1 MKVTRAR
8 IGNILTRTTGYLET
22 VCSHSMQPYR
32 GCSLG
37 FSLCGVGCY
46 VRHNRYLTRGQE
58 WGGFLEAR
66 ENASESYLLNFRRE
80 KSWAGR
86 TRGAFSVF
94 LSSSTEPFLP
104 QESRLGI
111 TASLLDAMC
120 DSPPD
125 VLIVQTHSHL
135 VLEQI
140 GRLEALR
147 GRCGLRVHISIE
159 TDREKLP
166 GLPPPFSSVDS
177 RFEAARRL
185 HEAGIET
192 VITVSPVLPVRDEDG
207 FFSRIAE
214 CADAV
219 VLDHFI
225 GGDGSPGGSRTR
237 RTSLPERMEAIEP
250 GCCELSYRDR
260 LIEVARRWLPGRVG
274 VGIDGFAG
282 RYLPAEQAGCRHP
295 LP

>member
-1 MKVTRAR
+1 MRVTRAR

-46 VRHNRYLTRGQE
+46 VRHNHYLTRGEE

-66 ENASESYLLNFRRE
+66 ENAGESYLLNCRRE
-80 KSWAGR
+80 RRWAER
-86 TRGAFSVF
+86 SRGAFSVF

-111 TASLLDAMC
+111 TGALLDAMIEA
-120 DSPPD
+120 PAD

-135 VLEQI
+135 VLEHRD
-140 GRLEALR
+140 RLEALR
-147 GRCGLRVHISIE
+147 ERCGLRVHISIE
-159 TDREKLP
+159 TDREEIP
-166 GLPPPFSSVDS
+166 GLPPPFSSIDS
-177 RFEAARRL
+177 QFEAARCL
-185 HEAGIET
+185 HDTGIEV
-192 VITVSPVLPVRDEDG
+192 VITVSPILPVRDEDG

-214 CADAV
+214 SADAV

-225 GGDGSPGGSRTR
+225 GGDGSPGGTRTH
-237 RTSLPERMEAIEP
+237 RTPLPRHMEAVEP
-250 GCCELSYRDR
+250 GSSELSYRDR
-260 LIEVARRWLPGRVG
+260 LVETASRWLPGRVG

-282 RYLPAEQAGCRHP
+282 RYLPAGSPSRP
-295 LP
+295 LRTS